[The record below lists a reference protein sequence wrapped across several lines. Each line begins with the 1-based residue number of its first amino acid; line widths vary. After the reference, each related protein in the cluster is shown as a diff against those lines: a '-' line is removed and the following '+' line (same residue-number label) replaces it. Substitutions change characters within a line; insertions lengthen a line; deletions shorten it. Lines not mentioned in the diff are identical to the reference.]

1 MRLKMFYYLYK
12 ITNKLNGMYYIGVH
26 QTKNLNDGYMGS
38 GTLIQEAIEKYGSE
52 NFEKEILEFFNNSK
66 DMYSREKEIVNNEF
80 INNNQTYNMIVG
92 GHGLTSEVAKQI
104 GSLDHVR
111 KIRAQTMRE
120 VDNKLWKDPERKKQ
134 IRQNF
139 SIYWNSA
146 ELRKKQSD
154 KMTRVNNENWK
165 NPEYIEKQRADRL
178 GTVFIINIDTGKKK
192 RIWPSELIK
201 YPSDKWLMSKKL
213 KNKILNDI
221 NLMFGLLIVLNEE
234 FV

>member
-92 GHGLTSEVAKQI
+92 GYGLTSEVAKQI

-139 SIYWNSA
+139 SIYWNSV

-221 NLMFGLLIVLNEE
+221 NLMFGLLIVLNKE

>member
-1 MRLKMFYYLYK
+1 MFYYLYK

-92 GHGLTSEVAKQI
+92 GYGLTSEVAKQI

-139 SIYWNSA
+139 SIYWNSV

-221 NLMFGLLIVLNEE
+221 NLMFGLLIVLNKE

>member
-92 GHGLTSEVAKQI
+92 GYGLTSEVAKQI